1 LVQQEQQ
8 KGERREKAAQAE
20 MAIHFMDD
28 DYVQTQQGQS
38 ESDSDSE
45 SDEE

>member
-1 LVQQEQQ
+1 VQAEKQ

-28 DYVQTQQGQS
+28 DYVQTHHADS